1 MLLAIGAVAH
11 ALLTGVPSRR
21 RDVAVL
27 RALGLT
33 PRQAAACVGWQAA
46 VIGVVALV
54 VGIPLGTAVG
64 RQIWRLV
71 ADSLSFVYV
80 GPLAGLLLLA
90 LIPIALGVL
99 ALLAVWPARG
109 AARLDTAKALRVE

>member
-1 MLLAIGAVAH
+1 M
-11 ALLTGVPSRR
+11 
-21 RDVAVL
+21 
-27 RALGLT
+27 
-33 PRQAAACVGWQAA
+33 GWQAA
-46 VIGVVALV
+46 VIGAVALV

-90 LIPIALGVL
+90 LIAIAVGML

-109 AARLDTAKALRVE
+109 AARLDTAKVLRVE